1 VFHSTFITQKNRKLS
16 TMTAVSATVMLA
28 LSGCGAPSTDDEA
41 GGTVGNVAED
51 CTPTHEFP
59 TLEDGVL
66 TVAAMNAAPKF
77 HALSD
82 SGPFEGI
89 DAALITEF
97 AEENCLEVLFKPMTG
112 AAAQLDLSE
121 GKSDLFGG
129 LHVKTDERAEVFG
142 QAEGYIIYDALGMT
156 SATEDS
162 YDSLASLQGKKVGVL
177 SGSFFAEP
185 LKEAL
190 GEENVEEYQS
200 EANAFEDLKAG
211 RIDAAAN
218 QSMMGFN
225 FSNREDGY
233 ETVIFEEDPDYPELT
248 ALFDINWPHTKD
260 VPEFTAA
267 IDDYYNR
274 AKENGTVQRVLEENG
289 VNPEVAEFYI
299 NGRDDS

>member
-1 VFHSTFITQKNRKLS
+1 
-16 TMTAVSATVMLA
+16 MTNKTKSLALAAVAAAASLAFTSCGGGTESEADEATVGEV
-28 LSGCGAPSTDDEA
+28 S
-41 GGTVGNVAED
+41 ED
-51 CTPTHEFP
+51 CTPLHEFP
-59 TLEDGVL
+59 TIEEGVL

-89 DAALITEF
+89 DATLITEF
-97 AEENCLEVLFKPMTG
+97 AEENCLKVRFKPMTG

-129 LHVKTDERAEVFG
+129 LHVKTEERAEVFG

-156 SATEDS
+156 SATDDS
-162 YDSLASLQGKKVGVL
+162 FDSIESLQGKKVGVL

-190 GEENVEEYQS
+190 GAENVEEYQS
-200 EANAFEDLKAG
+200 ESNAFEDLKAG

-225 FSNREDGY
+225 FSNNEEGF
-233 ETVIFEEDPDYPELT
+233 ETIIFDEDPNYPELT
-248 ALFDINWPHTKD
+248 SLFDINWPHTKD
-260 VPEFTAA
+260 IPEMTAA
-267 IDDYYNR
+267 IDDYYTR
-274 AKENGTVQRVLEENG
+274 AKEDGTVQRVLEENG
-289 VNPEVAEFYI
+289 VTPEVAKFYI
-299 NGRDDS
+299 NGRN

>member
-1 VFHSTFITQKNRKLS
+1 MFKKTLTQRAS
-16 TMTAVSATVMLA
+16 HRFPAIAAMSAAVMLA
-28 LSGCGAPSTDDEA
+28 LAGCGGAAESEAEGGRTGDVSDDCQP
-41 GGTVGNVAED
+41 V
-51 CTPTHEFP
+51 HEFP
-59 TLEDGVL
+59 TVEEGVL

-89 DAALITEF
+89 DATLITEF
-97 AEENCLEVLFKPMTG
+97 AAENCLEVQFKPMTG

-121 GKSDLFGG
+121 GKSDVFGG

-156 SATEDS
+156 SATENS
-162 YDSLASLQGKKVGVL
+162 YDSIDALEDKKVGVL
-177 SGSFFAEP
+177 SGSFFVEP
-185 LKEAL
+185 LKDAL
-190 GEENVEEYQS
+190 GDENIEEYQS
-200 EANAFEDLKAG
+200 ESDAFEDLKAG

-233 ETVIFEEDPDYPELT
+233 ETVIFDEDPDYPELT

-260 VPEFTAA
+260 VPELTAA
-267 IDDYYNR
+267 IDDYYTR
-274 AKENGTVQRVLEENG
+274 AKEDGTVQEVLEDNG
-289 VNPEVAEFYI
+289 VTPEVAEFYI
-299 NGRDDS
+299 NGRDE

>member
-1 VFHSTFITQKNRKLS
+1 MTTFTMQGRKAPKALTITAFAA
-16 TMTAVSATVMLA
+16 AVSLA
-28 LSGCGAPSTDDEA
+28 LSGCGGNAESDVES
-41 GGTVGNVAED
+41 GTTGSVSED
-51 CTPTHEFP
+51 CTPVHEFP
-59 TLEDGVL
+59 TIEDGVL

-89 DAALITEF
+89 DATLITDF

-142 QAEGYIIYDALGMT
+142 QAEGYIIYDALGIT

-162 YDSLASLQGKKVGVL
+162 YDSIDALQGKKVGVL

-185 LKEAL
+185 LKDAL
-190 GEENVEEYQS
+190 GAENVEEYQS
-200 EANAFEDLKAG
+200 ESNAFEDLKAG
-211 RIDAAAN
+211 RIDAAGN

-233 ETVIFEEDPDYPELT
+233 ETVIFDEDPDFPELT

-260 VPEFTAA
+260 VPEMTAA
-267 IDDYYNR
+267 IDDYYMR
-274 AKENGTVQRVLEENG
+274 AKEDGTVQEVLEENG
-289 VNPEVAEFYI
+289 VSPEVAEFYI
-299 NGRDDS
+299 NGR